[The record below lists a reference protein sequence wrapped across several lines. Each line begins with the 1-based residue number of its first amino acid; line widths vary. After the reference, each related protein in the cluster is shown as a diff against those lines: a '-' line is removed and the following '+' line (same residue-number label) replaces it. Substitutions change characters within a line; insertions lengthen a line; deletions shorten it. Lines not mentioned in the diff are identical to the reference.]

1 MSFAPHP
8 FLAGL
13 RSLLAF
19 LAASLRKFLKI
30 ERHAR
35 RLRLTADLPLLRTHY
50 TSSRKMLFGMWRD
63 LQSSLNCQEQYK
75 IYAQA
80 SHPF

>member
-8 FLAGL
+8 FLASL

-30 ERHAR
+30 EPHVGDSPHSGSAR
-35 RLRLTADLPLLRTHY
+35 RAD
-50 TSSRKMLFGMWRD
+50 SSHLATKHVVWNVAGRSKQLKVT
-63 LQSSLNCQEQYK
+63 E
-75 IYAQA
+75 
-80 SHPF
+80 